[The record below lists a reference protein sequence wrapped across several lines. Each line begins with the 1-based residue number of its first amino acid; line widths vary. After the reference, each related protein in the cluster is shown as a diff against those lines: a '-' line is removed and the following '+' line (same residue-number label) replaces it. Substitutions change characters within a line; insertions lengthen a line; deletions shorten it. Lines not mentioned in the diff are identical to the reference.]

1 MGNGRVLLPPVISTF
16 TSYWRQCNDYKA
28 YVVGDISQAFCQRN
42 FVVWTGLRKYKID
55 NFNIDNDGC
64 YVIETHQEIINYKR
78 TNCSEN
84 HFFLCK
90 QEIGRMNIPS
100 REDISNTKNTAHPP
114 LTHETSWTS
123 EKTFS
128 YKIASTRDNTTSYFI
143 ATTKARFFKSVG
155 NKATIAGASIAGII
169 ALIFVVFLVVFLFR
183 RRRFQCLQ
191 ENQQHANRVHVSNN
205 TTYDGLVFTS
215 ERQDDNHTYNTLS

>member
-1 MGNGRVLLPPVISTF
+1 MKHHGQARKLFPIRLHLP
-16 TSYWRQCNDYKA
+16 
-28 YVVGDISQAFCQRN
+28 
-42 FVVWTGLRKYKID
+42 
-55 NFNIDNDGC
+55 
-64 YVIETHQEIINYKR
+64 EII
-78 TNCSEN
+78 
-84 HFFLCK
+84 
-90 QEIGRMNIPS
+90 QQA
-100 REDISNTKNTAHPP
+100 ISMRLLRHV
-114 LTHETSWTS
+114 
-123 EKTFS
+123 
-128 YKIASTRDNTTSYFI
+128 
-143 ATTKARFFKSVG
+143 FFKSVG